1 MPAVHAHVTIDFEL
15 DSEPIAGSLH
25 GPDGATTTFNGWIQL
40 VSLLQA
46 AATTPA
52 SRAGQPVA
60 LAVAQDRRT
69 APDAH

>member
-1 MPAVHAHVTIDFEL
+1 MPTVHAHVTIDFEL

-25 GPDGATTTFNGWIQL
+25 GADGATTAFNGWIQL

-52 SRAGQPVA
+52 SRAGQPLA
-60 LAVAQDRRT
+60 LAGAQHRGTR
-69 APDAH
+69 PDAR